1 MDVERAGEIFAS
13 HPDKDESDQVYWR
26 EPLYTVEDE
35 PRLSGEVSGSD
46 DWYNVIQYGDVLEA
60 VGQRL
65 EHHDVEPEGHVTVS
79 PSYHKMSAKIGLGE
93 TVEPVEGDEIDLQ
106 VHVRSGHSG
115 FHGVKY
121 EPGAFRQ
128 VCSNG
133 LKAFVGEQIYE
144 QTHSEAFQP
153 GLAHHAV
160 DSMIEGVDTVEQRLE
175 EAQKRTLKNRDEAL
189 IVLHDLGIEQYLD
202 NPTPDLITALNEEVE
217 DPESPSL
224 YETYNAATFALTH
237 LAEDETPEYVLD
249 NGFERAAELL
259 EYGDGIPSARIL
271 GENAVQN
278 RSRTLLESEQP
289 DEEEYWE
296 GETESVR
303 ELMEEHEIQ
312 A

>member
-1 MDVERAGEIFAS
+1 MDVERTGDIYAA
-13 HPDKDESDQVYWR
+13 HPEKEDTDQVYWR

-46 DWYNVIQYGDVLEA
+46 DWYNIIQYGDILEA

-65 EHHDVEPEGHVTVS
+65 EHHGVEPEGHVTVS
-79 PSYHKMSAKIGLGE
+79 PSYHKMSAKVGLGE
-93 TVEPVEGDEIDLQ
+93 TVEPSEGDEIDLQ

-121 EPGAFRQ
+121 EPGAVREI
-128 VCSNG
+128 CTNG
-133 LKAFVGEQIYE
+133 MKAFVGEQIYE
-144 QTHSEAFQP
+144 QTHSEQFQP

-160 DSMIEGVDTVEQRLE
+160 DSMIEGVDTVERRLE
-175 EAQKRTLKNRDEAL
+175 DAQQRTLKNRDEAL
-189 IVLHDLGIEQYLD
+189 LVLHDLGVDQYLD
-202 NPTPDLITALNEEVE
+202 NPTPDLLTALDEEVE
-217 DPESPSL
+217 DAENPSL

-237 LAEDETPEYVLD
+237 LADDETPEYVLD

-271 GENAVQN
+271 GENAVQS
-278 RSRTLLESEQP
+278 RARTLMESEQP
-289 DEEEYWE
+289 EDEEYWE